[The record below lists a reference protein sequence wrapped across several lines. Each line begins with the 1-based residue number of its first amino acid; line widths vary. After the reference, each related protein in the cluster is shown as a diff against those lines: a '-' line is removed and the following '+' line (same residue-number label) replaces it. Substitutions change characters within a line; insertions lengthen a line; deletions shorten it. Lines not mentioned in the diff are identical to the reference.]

1 MFSRFLNDID
11 NYSSDA
17 GFYLDVP
24 YVPSEENVVDTMLE
38 MANVGS
44 KDVLYDLGSGDG
56 RILVA
61 AAKAWGTRGVGIDI
75 DPMRIAEAME
85 YAGWSQVE
93 DLVDFVE
100 DDIFTANFSEATAIT
115 LYLLQSINEQLR
127 PRILS
132 ELRPGTRVISHA
144 FDMGDWKADETRKI
158 DSVNIYKWIVPA
170 NVAGVWE
177 WERSGQCYR
186 LDLQQK
192 YQNVTGDA
200 WVNDSPV
207 QLKKANLRGRRLSV
221 ELEDDK
227 EDCLGKFTLEFA
239 DNRIRTVI
247 ADMQKSASVDRT
259 QR

>member
-1 MFSRFLNDID
+1 MFSRFLYDID

-38 MANVGS
+38 MANIGS

-61 AAKAWGTRGVGIDI
+61 AAKAWGTRGIGIDI

-93 DLVDFVE
+93 DLVDFIE
-100 DDIFTANFSEATAIT
+100 DDIFTANFSEATAVT

-132 ELRPGTRVISHA
+132 ELRPGTRVVSHA
-144 FDMGDWKADETRKI
+144 FDMGEWKADEIRKI
-158 DSVNIYKWIVPA
+158 DNVSIYKWIVPA
-170 NVAGVWE
+170 AVAGIWE
-177 WERSGQCYR
+177 WERAGKRYR
-186 LDLQQK
+186 LDLRQK
-192 YQNVTGDA
+192 YQKVTGDA
-200 WVNDSPV
+200 WLNDKPAR
-207 QLKKANLRGRRLSV
+207 LKKADLRGRRLAV
-221 ELEDDK
+221 ELECD
-227 EDCLGKFTLEFA
+227 EDLGAFTLEFA
-239 DNRIRTVI
+239 DNRIRTII
-247 ADMQKSASVDRT
+247 ADKRASPAVDPTERL
-259 QR
+259 